1 MVPAAVNLAEKH
13 GAGGT
18 GKLSLIPFW

>member
-13 GAGGT
+13 GVGGT

>member
-1 MVPAAVNLAEKH
+1 MVSAAVNLAEKH